1 MNRRPA
7 LLAAATLTVA
17 AALSLSA
24 CGGGEGDSEGNDKIA
39 GSGSGDEAKKSQ
51 TPSATASSD
60 GIDRPKIVMPKDV
73 ELVFTPETAGDAK
86 TDAVLRDNAEYWRAI
101 IDSIEKQDPK
111 SEPVRFYSKGAGLL
125 GTIEWSG
132 NFIKSD
138 LTLAGTVRFTDR
150 KVTFSKDG
158 SAGLTYCSDES
169 KGYTKDRKT
178 HKKNVTPAS
187 KDSYIL
193 YNDRLRKNA
202 DGVWQL
208 TNSTS
213 EMGSAKCQP

>member
-1 MNRRPA
+1 MNRRPT
-7 LLAAATLTVA
+7 LLAAAALTAV

-24 CGGGEGDSEGNDKIA
+24 CGSGDEGGKDNEKIA
-39 GSGSGDEAKKSQ
+39 GADAGGKERESPSASASADEA
-51 TPSATASSD
+51 
-60 GIDRPKIVMPKDV
+60 GRPKIVVPKDV
-73 ELVFTPETAGDAK
+73 DLVFAPRTTGDAK
-86 TDAVLRDNAEYWRAI
+86 ADAVLRDNAEYWRAI
-101 IDSIEKQDPK
+101 VESIEKQDPK
-111 SEPVRFYSKGAGLL
+111 SEAVRFYSKGAGLI
-125 GTIEWSG
+125 GTIDWSG

-178 HKKNVTPAS
+178 GKKNVTPAS
-187 KDSYIL
+187 KDSYIR

-208 TNSTS
+208 TNSRAEVGS
-213 EMGSAKCQP
+213 ELCQP

>member
-1 MNRRPA
+1 MNRRPT
-7 LLAAATLTVA
+7 LLVAAALTAV

-24 CGGGEGDSEGNDKIA
+24 CGSGDEGGKDNEKIA
-39 GSGSGDEAKKSQ
+39 GADAGGKERESPSASASADEA
-51 TPSATASSD
+51 
-60 GIDRPKIVMPKDV
+60 GRPKIVVPKDV
-73 ELVFTPETAGDAK
+73 DLVFAPRTTGDAK
-86 TDAVLRDNAEYWRAI
+86 ADAVLRDNAEYWRAI
-101 IDSIEKQDPK
+101 VESIEKQDPK
-111 SEPVRFYSKGAGLL
+111 SEGVRFYSKGAGLI
-125 GTIEWSG
+125 GTIDWSG

-178 HKKNVTPAS
+178 GKKNVTPAS
-187 KDSYIL
+187 KDSYIR

-208 TNSTS
+208 TNSRAEVGS
-213 EMGSAKCQP
+213 ELCQP

>member
-1 MNRRPA
+1 MNRRPT
-7 LLAAATLTVA
+7 LLVAAALTAV

-24 CGGGEGDSEGNDKIA
+24 CGSGDEGGKDNEKIA
-39 GSGSGDEAKKSQ
+39 GADAGGKERESPSASASADEA
-51 TPSATASSD
+51 
-60 GIDRPKIVMPKDV
+60 GRPKIVVPKDV
-73 ELVFTPETAGDAK
+73 DLVFAPQSTGDAK
-86 TDAVLRDNAEYWRAI
+86 ADAVLRDNAEYWRAI
-101 IDSIEKQDPK
+101 VESIEKQDPK
-111 SEPVRFYSKGAGLL
+111 SEAVRFYSKGAGLI
-125 GTIEWSG
+125 GTIDWSG

-178 HKKNVTPAS
+178 GKKNVTPAS
-187 KDSYIL
+187 KDSYIR
-193 YNDRLRKNA
+193 YNDRLRKNT

-208 TNSTS
+208 TNSRAEVGS
-213 EMGSAKCQP
+213 ELCQP

>member
-7 LLAAATLTVA
+7 LLAAAALTTA
-17 AALSLSA
+17 AVLSLSA
-24 CGGGEGDSEGNDKIA
+24 CGSGDGESKDSDKIA
-39 GSGSGDEAKKSQ
+39 GADSGSEAKKS
-51 TPSATASSD
+51 PSPKASAD
-60 GIDRPKIVMPKDV
+60 GIDRPKVVVPGDV
-73 ELVFTPETAGDAK
+73 KLEFAPEKTGDAK
-86 TDAVLRDNAEYWRAI
+86 ADAILRDNAEYWRAVVES
-101 IDSIEKQDPK
+101 IDKRDPK
-111 SEPVRFYSKGAGLL
+111 SDAVRFYSKGAGLL

-132 NFIKSD
+132 NFTKSD

-178 HKKNVTPAS
+178 KKKNVTPAS

-213 EMGSAKCQP
+213 EMGSAQCQP

>member
-7 LLAAATLTVA
+7 LLTAATLTA
-17 AALSLSA
+17 AAVFSLSA
-24 CGGGEGDSEGNDKIA
+24 CGGGSGDSTDSDKIA
-39 GSGSGDEAKKSQ
+39 GADAGDAAEKSS
-51 TPSATASSD
+51 PSASAPAD
-60 GIDRPKIVMPKDV
+60 GIDRPKIVVPKDV
-73 ELVFTPETAGDAK
+73 KLEFTPETTGDAK

-101 IDSIEKQDPK
+101 VESIENQDPK
-111 SEPVRFYSKGAGLL
+111 SEAVRYYSKGAGLL

-132 NFIKSD
+132 NFIKND

-150 KVTFSKDG
+150 EVKFSKDG

-169 KGYTKDRKT
+169 KGFTKDRKT
-178 HKKNVTPAS
+178 GKKNVTPAG
-187 KDSYIL
+187 KDSYIR

-213 EMGSAKCQP
+213 EMGSALCQP

>member
-7 LLAAATLTVA
+7 LLTAAIMTAAAVF
-17 AALSLSA
+17 SLSA
-24 CGGGEGDSEGNDKIA
+24 CGGGGGGSEGNDKIA
-39 GSGSGDEAKKSQ
+39 GAGSGDEAKKA
-51 TPSATASSD
+51 PSATASPA
-60 GIDRPKIVMPKDV
+60 GIDRPKISVPKDV
-73 ELVFTPETAGDAK
+73 DLVFAPEATGDAK

-101 IDSIEKQDPK
+101 IESIEKQDPK
-111 SEPVRFYSKGAGLL
+111 SEAVRFYSKGSGLL

-150 KVTFSKDG
+150 KVKFSKDG

-169 KGYTKDRKT
+169 KGFTKDRKT
-178 HKKNVTPAS
+178 GEKHVTQAG

-213 EMGSAKCQP
+213 EMGSALCRP

>member
-7 LLAAATLTVA
+7 LLAAAALTTA
-17 AALSLSA
+17 AVLSLSA
-24 CGGGEGDSEGNDKIA
+24 CGSGDGESKGNDKIA
-39 GSGSGDEAKKSQ
+39 GADSGDEAKKS
-51 TPSATASSD
+51 PSPEASAD
-60 GIDRPKIVMPKDV
+60 GIDRPKVVVPDDV
-73 ELVFTPETAGDAK
+73 KLVFAPEAAGDAK
-86 TDAVLRDNAEYWRAI
+86 TDAVLRDNAEYWRAVVE
-101 IDSIEKQDPK
+101 SIGKQDPK
-111 SEPVRFYSKGAGLL
+111 SDAVRFYSKGAGLL

-132 NFIKSD
+132 NFVKSD

-178 HKKNVTPAS
+178 KKKNVTPAS

-213 EMGSAKCQP
+213 EMGSAQCQP

>member
-1 MNRRPA
+1 MNRRPT
-7 LLAAATLTVA
+7 LLAAAIATA
-17 AALSLSA
+17 AAVFSLSA
-24 CGGGEGDSEGNDKIA
+24 CGGGGGDSEGDDKIA
-39 GSGSGDEAKKSQ
+39 GVGSEGEAGSS
-51 TPSATASSD
+51 PSATASPD
-60 GIDRPKIVMPKDV
+60 GIERPDISVPKDV
-73 ELVFTPETAGDAK
+73 NLVFTPASAGDAK
-86 TDAVLRDNAEYWRAI
+86 ADAVLRDNAEYWRAI
-101 IDSIEKQDPK
+101 VESIEKQDPK
-111 SEPVRFYSKGAGLL
+111 SEAVRFYSKGAGLL

-138 LTLAGTVRFTDR
+138 VTLAGTVRFTDR
-150 KVTFSKDG
+150 KVKFSKDG

-169 KGYTKDRKT
+169 KGFTKDRKT
-178 HKKNVTPAS
+178 GKKHVTPAS

-213 EMGSAKCQP
+213 EMGSALCQR

>member
-7 LLAAATLTVA
+7 LLAAASFTA
-17 AALSLSA
+17 AALFALSA
-24 CGGGEGDSEGNDKIA
+24 CGGGGDSEDSDKIA
-39 GSGSGDEAKKSQ
+39 GADSGDGAKKSS
-51 TPSATASSD
+51 PSASASAD
-60 GIDRPKIVMPKDV
+60 GVDRPEIVVPKDV
-73 ELVFTPETAGDAK
+73 NLEFAPETTGDAK
-86 TDAVLRDNAEYWRAI
+86 ADAVLRDNAEYWRAI
-101 IDSIEKQDPK
+101 VESIEKQDPK
-111 SEPVRFYSKGAGLL
+111 SEAVRFYSKDAGLL

-132 NFIKSD
+132 NFIKND

-150 KVTFSKDG
+150 KVKFSKDG

-178 HKKNVTPAS
+178 HKKNVTPAG
-187 KDSYIL
+187 KDSYIR

-213 EMGSAKCQP
+213 EMGSALCQP